1 MARDAKRLDGSGWGL
16 VKRCPVCG
24 QEESRCTCPPKAV
37 PSLPYGKQRPRY
49 RMEKRRGKPVTII
62 THLVLDEADLKT
74 LASQLKNRLGTG
86 GTARD
91 GEIEL
96 QGEHRE
102 VLVPILSQLGFRT

>member
-1 MARDAKRLDGSGWGL
+1 MAREAKKLDGGGWGL

-24 QEESRCTCPPKAV
+24 REEGRCTCPPKAV
-37 PSLPYGKQRPRY
+37 QSLPYGKQRPRY

-62 THLVLDEADLKT
+62 THLVLDEAGIKA

-102 VLVPILSQLGFRT
+102 ALVPILAQLGFRT